1 MRLIIVECNFCS
13 DPVIYDCKCQVAE
26 GAGKRFTTYISKD
39 GKICELYTSEKG
51 DIFWENGKAIIT
63 LLYDEDDAF
72 RSHRVVLKNLIREAF
87 AEHNTACKFMESK
100 TLELI

>member
-39 GKICELYTSEKG
+39 GKICELYTSERG
-51 DIFWENGKAIIT
+51 DIYLESGKAIIT
-63 LLYDEDDAF
+63 LLYDEEDAF
-72 RSHRVVLKNLIREAF
+72 RSHRVILKNLIREAF
-87 AEHNTACKFMESK
+87 AMHNTACKIMESK
-100 TLELI
+100 ALELI

>member
-1 MRLIIVECNFCS
+1 MRLIIVECNFCL
-13 DPVIYDCKCQVAE
+13 DPVIYDCKCQVAD
-26 GAGKRFTTYISKD
+26 GSGKRFTTYISKG

-51 DIFWENGKAIIT
+51 DISWINGKAIIT

-87 AEHNTACKFMESK
+87 AEHNTACRFMESK
-100 TLELI
+100 TLKLV

>member
-1 MRLIIVECNFCS
+1 MRLIIVEYNFCS

-51 DIFWENGKAIIT
+51 DIYLENGKAIIT
-63 LLYDEDDAF
+63 LLYNEDDAF

-87 AEHNTACKFMESK
+87 AKHNTACKFMESK
-100 TLELI
+100 TLEFV

>member
-13 DPVIYDCKCQVAE
+13 DPIMHDYKCQVAE

-39 GKICELYTSEKG
+39 GKICEGYTSEKG

-72 RSHRVVLKNLIREAF
+72 RSHCVVLKNLIREAF
-87 AEHNTACKFMESK
+87 AKHNTACKFMESK
-100 TLELI
+100 ILELI

>member
-26 GAGKRFTTYISKD
+26 CAGRRFTTYIFKD
-39 GKICELYTSEKG
+39 GKICELYTSENG
-51 DIFWENGKAIIT
+51 DIYWENGKAIIT
-63 LLYDEDDAF
+63 LLYDEDNAF

-87 AEHNTACKFMESK
+87 AEHNTTCKIMESK
-100 TLELI
+100 TLELV